1 MKKEV
6 KAGSNVRS
14 AVFGAAPRVLSAD
27 ELDRVF
33 GGQVGPPAP
42 TPTPTPTPTTPGSGP
57 YPYPYKRIRSYDLY
71 GQEN

>member
-6 KAGSNVRS
+6 KGGSEARGTI
-14 AVFGAAPRVLSAD
+14 FGATPRALAAD

-33 GGQVGPPAP
+33 GGQAGPPNSPPP
-42 TPTPTPTPTTPGSGP
+42 TTPTTPGSGP
-57 YPYPYKRIRSYDLY
+57 YPYPYKRVRSYDLY